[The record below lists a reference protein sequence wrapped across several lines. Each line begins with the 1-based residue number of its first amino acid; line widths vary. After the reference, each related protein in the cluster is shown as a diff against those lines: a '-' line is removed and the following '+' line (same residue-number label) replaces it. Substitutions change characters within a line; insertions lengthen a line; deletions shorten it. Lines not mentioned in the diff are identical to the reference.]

1 MDGFT
6 VGSANIYFSFSA
18 SRFDDGLAAGFTG
31 AEDGSDAS

>member
-6 VGSANIYFSFSA
+6 VGCANIYVSFSA
-18 SRFDDGLAAGFTG
+18 SRFDDGFTG